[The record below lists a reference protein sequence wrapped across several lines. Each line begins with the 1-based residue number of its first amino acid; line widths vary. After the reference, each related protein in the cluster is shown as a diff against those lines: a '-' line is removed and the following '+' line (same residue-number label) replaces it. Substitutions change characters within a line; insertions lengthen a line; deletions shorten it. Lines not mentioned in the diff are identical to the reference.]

1 MVELFSLSLIRYIN
15 SQFNTEKEAEVFLAD
30 SNDSQNAIA
39 FSHDSGIIYWSVG
52 IDVESSKVELK
63 TVYLDSDYN
72 MEFEETEKYVTL
84 KDVIEIMLFQISQLK
99 KVN

>member
-39 FSHDSGIIYWSVG
+39 FNHEHGIIYWSVG
-52 IDVESSKVELK
+52 VDVESNQVELK
-63 TVYLDSDYN
+63 TVYLDTEYN
-72 MEFEETEKYVTL
+72 LEFEETEKYATL
-84 KDVIEIMLFQISQLK
+84 KVVIETILFQINKLK
-99 KVN
+99 